1 MKWKGYLVEDIA
13 GEVVG
18 DADLDSMLSATCGV
32 NLKDCGFV
40 NSQQGMYTL
49 REEQPVS
56 DPGRVSEKK
65 KRLCENSI
73 VTHHIISM

>member
-1 MKWKGYLVEDIA
+1 MKWKGYLVEGIA

-49 REEQPVS
+49 REEQPAS
-56 DPGRVSEKK
+56 DPDRKVKK
-65 KRLCENSI
+65 TRLCENSI
-73 VTHHIISM
+73 VTHHIIFM